1 MKGITGRIF
10 IGGGTSC
17 AFVAGVALFSSAL
30 MFGSTARADGLT
42 SDPAFVF
49 LAPET
54 SYFWRTATNSVMSL
68 PVEFP
73 DGATSATLVVTGLSY
88 SATYAG
94 ITTNEF
100 TLSLPAADGPSDEN
114 VYGLTLTFDNGQ
126 EQSATLG
133 LIQGLAPGAEG
144 CTRCIAPFGGKK
156 WRKVENRAVMPIP
169 YGTKAFSFQV
179 EGGGEITETGLDGAA
194 GWYAFGLGGGERAA
208 VSMTDS
214 GDVVW
219 AASLMGRIGVLLF
232 IR

>member
-1 MKGITGRIF
+1 
-10 IGGGTSC
+10 
-17 AFVAGVALFSSAL
+17 

-73 DGATSATLVVTGLSY
+73 EGAT
-88 SATYAG
+88 
-94 ITTNEF
+94 
-100 TLSLPAADGPSDEN
+100 
-114 VYGLTLTFDNGQ
+114 
-126 EQSATLG
+126 SATLG